1 MRAVLLLICV
11 FLAAGVAYPGEE
23 ENKPAA
29 SGSQGTYQVQ
39 LTDGTVIQILSYRF
53 QGNYI
58 AFVMK
63 DGANVAFRRGDID
76 LDTLPS
82 GSGPIPTVVSQPDSL
97 GARQLGD
104 VATETHLSNNEIMI
118 VGDGTLSELSTSSTY
133 DVLREKALAQI
144 EAVAERYSESAGEL
158 TKNVLEYQNGCSGY
172 TVTHH
177 KGTTTGAGVFIGSG
191 EAEYDN
197 SWIGGTAGGSVNWG
211 VDSGYTTFTFEGL
224 ATWQEEHAWT
234 STTNNWDT
242 PYCRGLWSEIL
253 AQRGI
258 VEPALYSAI
267 QNARLN
273 YVLDSEANS
282 ILFSYGIGPV
292 GFWVPDLR

>member
-1 MRAVLLLICV
+1 MRTILLQVCV
-11 FLAAGVAYPGEE
+11 FLAAGIAFPGEE
-23 ENKPAA
+23 EKKPAA
-29 SGSQGTYQVQ
+29 SASPGTYQVQ
-39 LTDGTVIQILSYRF
+39 LTDGTVIQILSYRI

-82 GSGPIPTVVSQPDSL
+82 ESEPISKDDSRSNSL
-97 GARQLGD
+97 GTRQLRD
-104 VATETHLSNNEIMI
+104 VAAVTHLSDNAI
-118 VGDGTLSELSTSSTY
+118 VIIGDGSLSEMSTLSNY
-133 DVLREKALAQI
+133 DELREKALAQI
-144 EAVAERYSESAGEL
+144 QTVAEQYSEPAGEL
-158 TKNVLEYQNGCSGY
+158 TKNVLDYQNGCSGY

>member
-1 MRAVLLLICV
+1 MRAMLLQLCV
-11 FLAAGVAYPGEE
+11 FLAAGVVYPGEE

-29 SGSQGTYQVQ
+29 SASQGTYQVQ

-53 QGNYI
+53 QGNYV
-58 AFVMK
+58 AFVTK

-76 LDTLPS
+76 LDTLPTETE
-82 GSGPIPTVVSQPDSL
+82 PIPQDGPPPDSL
-97 GARQLGD
+97 GVRQLRD
-104 VATETHLSNNEIMI
+104 VATVTHLSGNEIMI
-118 VGDGTLSELSTSSTY
+118 VGDGTFSEMPGSSTY

-144 EAVAERYSESAGEL
+144 EAVAERYSESAGKL

-197 SWIGGTAGGSVNWG
+197 SWVGGTAGGSVNWG
-211 VDSGYTTFTFEGL
+211 VESGYTDFTFEGM

-234 STTNNWDT
+234 STSNNWDT

-253 AQRGI
+253 AQRGT
-258 VEPALYSAI
+258 VEPALNSAI
-267 QNARLN
+267 QTARLN
-273 YVLDSEANS
+273 FVLDSEINAVF
-282 ILFSYGIGPV
+282 LSYSIGPV

>member
-1 MRAVLLLICV
+1 MRAILLQICL
-11 FLAAGVAYPGEE
+11 FLAAGVAYPGY

-29 SGSQGTYQVQ
+29 SANQGTYQIE

-53 QGNYI
+53 QGNYV

-63 DGANVAFRRGDID
+63 GGANVAFRRGDID

-82 GSGPIPTVVSQPDSL
+82 ESEPIPKDDSRSKSL
-97 GARQLGD
+97 GTRQLRD
-104 VATETHLSNNEIMI
+104 VAAVTHLSDNAI
-118 VGDGTLSELSTSSTY
+118 VIIGDGSLSEMSTLSNY
-133 DVLREKALAQI
+133 DELREKALAQI
-144 EAVAERYSESAGEL
+144 QTVAEQYSEPAGEL
-158 TKNVLEYQNGCSGY
+158 TKNVLDYQNGCSGY

-177 KGTTTGAGVFIGSG
+177 RGTTTGAGVFIGSA
-191 EAEYDN
+191 EAEYEN
-197 SWIGGTAGGSVNWG
+197 SWVGGTAGGSVNWG

-224 ATWQEEHAWT
+224 ATWQEEHTWT

-258 VEPALYSAI
+258 VKPALYSAI

-273 YVLDSEANS
+273 YVLDSETNS
-282 ILFSYGIGPV
+282 ILLSYGIGPV